1 VEGAIQVART
11 VYQQESMFS
20 HNAIVQSSCKL
31 PTGLVKEPAESR
43 LKKVK
48 MMHSLTNLISHLP
61 SQNLAL
67 MSFFVVFGLF
77 GGGSAQAQNNSQA
90 LSPSELNRINNQ
102 PLAPTVSPSG
112 ALNSPQNRT
121 PNYRY
126 KDGNGTEVTEYK
138 DANSPTQVQVKTKY
152 TSYEMSP
159 PDSVKPGAQAGE
171 GELLSVPSISIPF

>member
-1 VEGAIQVART
+1 
-11 VYQQESMFS
+11 
-20 HNAIVQSSCKL
+20 
-31 PTGLVKEPAESR
+31 
-43 LKKVK
+43 
-48 MMHSLTNLISHLP
+48 MHALTNLISHLP

-67 MSFFVVFGLF
+67 MSFFMVFGLL
-77 GGGSAQAQNNSQA
+77 GVGSAQAQNNSQA

-126 KDGNGTEVTEYK
+126 RDGNGTEITEYK

-159 PDSVKPGAQAGE
+159 PDSVKPGAQSGE
-171 GELLSVPSISIPF
+171 GELLSVPSISIPFN